1 VAGRQVTTLEGLTP
15 AVRDLWANAFADSGA
30 SQCGFCTSGIIMRL
44 AALQTRRPALD
55 ESSVRKAL
63 LAHLCRCTGW
73 NPILEA
79 ARLVADDRS
88 SAGSASPE
96 PPRGRRDLDAART
109 RAALEGGRAQK
120 VGPATAL
127 GEGGFADD
135 SAPAGALVALPD
147 PRGRFCVAESLAEA
161 RSKAH
166 KVQGRN
172 TTVALRH
179 PLEVAPGDWALTLR
193 TTFVEPAY
201 LEPDA
206 SWCRPGGEPASPL
219 ANGGAFGG
227 KEASP
232 VTGAALS
239 LSQAHGRP
247 VRALF
252 AREDVVRL
260 GPKRPPIAAGL
271 REDGSGVVRVART
284 PGSPDLSG
292 WAEAVRSV
300 LSSVEVEELDVCGP
314 PVSADLRGAGWAE
327 ATVLAVALDALRRG
341 RLGTGHPV
349 TVVSPAK
356 ARAVTCIDAAGCV
369 RVRLSAGDPLDEVV
383 LRSYAVGAVH
393 QALGWVRSEGVAV
406 SDAGEVLDLTVRS
419 FGIITAQ
426 AMPPVEVEIE
436 GSEGPRT
443 GSSPPVRGSDAV
455 FAAVAAAAWIAGGLQ
470 PEWPLERGRGGSR
483 EGDGT

>member
-1 VAGRQVTTLEGLTP
+1 
-15 AVRDLWANAFADSGA
+15 
-30 SQCGFCTSGIIMRL
+30 M
-44 AALQTRRPALD
+44 
-55 ESSVRKAL
+55 
-63 LAHLCRCTGW
+63 
-73 NPILEA
+73 
-79 ARLVADDRS
+79 
-88 SAGSASPE
+88 
-96 PPRGRRDLDAART
+96 
-109 RAALEGGRAQK
+109 
-120 VGPATAL
+120 
-127 GEGGFADD
+127 
-135 SAPAGALVALPD
+135 
-147 PRGRFCVAESLAEA
+147 
-161 RSKAH
+161 
-166 KVQGRN
+166 
-172 TTVALRH
+172 
-179 PLEVAPGDWALTLR
+179 
-193 TTFVEPAY
+193 
-201 LEPDA
+201 
-206 SWCRPGGEPASPL
+206 
-219 ANGGAFGG
+219 
-227 KEASP
+227 
-232 VTGAALS
+232 
-239 LSQAHGRP
+239 
-247 VRALF
+247 
-252 AREDVVRL
+252 RL

-436 GSEGPRT
+436 GSEGPEQGAPRRCAEVT
-443 GSSPPVRGSDAV
+443 QYLPLWPRLPGSPGDCSRSGLSSED
-455 FAAVAAAAWIAGGLQ
+455 VAD
-470 PEWPLERGRGGSR
+470 RGREMEHERSDR
-483 EGDGT
+483 ALFTDGARGRPVCVLGAARSEKRS